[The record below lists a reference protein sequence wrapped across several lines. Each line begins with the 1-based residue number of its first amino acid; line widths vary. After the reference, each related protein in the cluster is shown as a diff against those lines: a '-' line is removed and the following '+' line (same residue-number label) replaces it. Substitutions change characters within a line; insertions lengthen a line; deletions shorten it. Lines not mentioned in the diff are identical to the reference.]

1 MYTLGEAVV
10 LGAVALGL
18 LALLGSTAADDHTP
32 EPPADDDHLSAA
44 ASVFLQVSARLVV
57 PGAAL
62 VAAYLLYVGH
72 DAPGGGFIAA
82 LVAGAAAATHQ
93 IANGRPPG
101 WSRPALLV
109 GRGIL
114 VSPGTGPVAGAKG
127 EAGAGA

>member
-32 EPPADDDHLSAA
+32 EPPADADHLSAA

-93 IANGRPPG
+93 IDRKSTRLN
-101 WSRPALLV
+101 S
-109 GRGIL
+109 
-114 VSPGTGPVAGAKG
+114 SH
-127 EAGAGA
+127 